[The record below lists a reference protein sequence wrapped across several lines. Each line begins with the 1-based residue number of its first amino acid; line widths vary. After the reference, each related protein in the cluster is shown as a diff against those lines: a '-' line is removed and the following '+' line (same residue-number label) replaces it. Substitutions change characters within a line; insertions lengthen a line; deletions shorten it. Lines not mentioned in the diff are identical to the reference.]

1 LKIEDIAQINGNSAE
16 VNTDLLVDPNFYS
29 DLKKVGETLALFDG
43 DICIPNIKRLPT
55 VFYETLV
62 KHNGKGIHFPN
73 MHGGGGIRLT
83 VQDAQILSTYRGP
96 LMFDF
101 VSDCRLPGSLAYPL
115 TPGQDDEQ
123 ELKDEIAIAK
133 AFRNHQGG
141 DIELQNICILSTAAA
156 GELFAHHLPVYI
168 CSSFHAQE
176 EGACGSNAEW
186 IREQLEAGSHTEWNK
201 IAGMYREAE
210 KRWFPN
216 LPEDEYPTRTRFI

>member
-1 LKIEDIAQINGNSAE
+1 LKIEDIAQVYEDGAE
-16 VNTDLLVDPNFYS
+16 VFTSCLMDSNLLPDLQIA
-29 DLKKVGETLALFDG
+29 GETLALFHG
-43 DICIPNIKRLPT
+43 AITIPNVERLPSE
-55 VFYETLV
+55 FYESLV
-62 KHNGKGIHFPN
+62 KHNGKGISFPN
-73 MHGGGGIRLT
+73 MHGGGGIKLT

-101 VSDCRLPGSLAYPL
+101 DSNCRLSGSLAYPL
-115 TPGQDDEQ
+115 APGQNDEQ

-141 DIELQNICILSTAAA
+141 DLELQNICILSTAAA

-186 IREQLEAGSHTEWNK
+186 IREQLEAGSLTEWDK
-201 IAGMYREAE
+201 IAGMYGEAE

-216 LPEDEYPTRTRFI
+216 LPEDEYPTRSRW